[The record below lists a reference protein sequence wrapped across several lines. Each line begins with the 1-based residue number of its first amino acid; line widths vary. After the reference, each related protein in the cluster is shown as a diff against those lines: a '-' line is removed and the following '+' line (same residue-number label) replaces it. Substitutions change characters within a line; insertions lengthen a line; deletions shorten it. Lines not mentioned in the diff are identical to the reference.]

1 VEPRGLTDQLELSSG
16 SKHSSSDTPSVLSY
30 PSADMGSTGGAP
42 RPQDLWLRMARNDR
56 VTLREAAM
64 AALPA
69 GDDAFPR
76 AVYR

>member
-1 VEPRGLTDQLELSSG
+1 
-16 SKHSSSDTPSVLSY
+16 
-30 PSADMGSTGGAP
+30 MGSTGGAP